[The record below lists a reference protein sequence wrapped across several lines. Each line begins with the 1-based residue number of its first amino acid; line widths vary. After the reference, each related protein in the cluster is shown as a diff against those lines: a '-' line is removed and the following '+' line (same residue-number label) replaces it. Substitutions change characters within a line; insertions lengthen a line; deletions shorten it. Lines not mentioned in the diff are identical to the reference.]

1 MPIGFNPAPPTPST
15 KNTINSVTIGTNTGF
30 NIRDFLLNKN
40 LNLISTS
47 AYQNYTFY
55 DNSVSNN
62 YSFLSTSINGSPK
75 IGEPVLNTMVG
86 NGNITIPFGL
96 PLETEGLYHMDNLI
110 ILNQYQNTEPDY
122 NSLTIIDNLPQ
133 APTSWGDVGIIDGL
147 YPTKPNEVIDV
158 NGLLAKSNAM
168 SKSQETGFLST
179 KASDATLMN
188 LYLDV
193 TKQIN
198 ASDYINFNSNV
209 TTQIKGYLDEYGSL
223 NVGGPSTDATN
234 VIGSILNGQGV
245 GVSKTGV
252 VPNFDIRS
260 SLAGRVLGATGIIND
275 TKLGLIG
282 GQQLALALANN
293 AAFNIQQD
301 ILGSL
306 NVQDNILSLVKGDGV
321 VGFRPNYSIT
331 VPSSTTGKLLNGTSQ
346 ILGFTLPRS
355 FLSDSGSIF
364 QDENKGA
371 ENIAR
376 ANEMILNTGKGQV
389 QALLANMTASIAVN
403 NMGNTFRSGY
413 APAFNDNKGK
423 EMITDYKL
431 YAYYNGEGHF
441 INPLAMTDGVIPDI
455 QINRNVSE
463 FSFKSPEEKFTGP
476 RGNAGYENHK
486 ISDVG
491 FTWTSNKDGTVNAHP
506 EAAEIDDD
514 ADVNG
519 RALKKSLLVKTQAL
533 FNSKGM
539 INLITAKGQMDQTAS
554 QIQTAIVNG
563 GISHGSAVM
572 DKDMFTPDGVFVVK
586 EKTAEETYCR
596 SWTTLDRYDKMKN
609 LVRHRGLDTTV
620 PYRRNVEGS
629 VLDDNGMPK
638 IAPYSTDN
646 DDPKK
651 FMFSIENLAWNDS
664 YYNLLPCER
673 GPGDLLTGKKGRI
686 MWFPPYNI
694 NFTENNAVSWDSNQF
709 IGRGESVYT
718 YSNTERS
725 GTLSFQVIVDHP
737 SYINSFKGS
746 KVDDHYV
753 ASFFAGC
760 VTPDQAFS
768 KKLTAFEL
776 DTVIVNNAVPLEI
789 QEANP
794 PIYPF
799 DKDKGF
805 NVYFPNDVYTYV
817 EDYENGLKNKTN
829 PGNPIGYTSSDV
841 DGFGE
846 GIGWMAGQITSK
858 TTYNDR
864 YNYGLNGSQNT
875 GAKVSNVGYDGFT
888 PQFLGVLN
896 EYLNLDANKHII
908 LTVEGYATEQGKVE
922 SNKDL
927 AGNRANTL
935 VSILKAQ
942 VFSGLTTEE
951 QNKRVKKLPN
961 GTQTQDGTCNDKLDI
976 QDLIGCKSGR
986 YATVRCDVDWS
997 LITEKLG
1004 IPFERTTTTTTNTLE
1019 DPFYGECRYF
1029 EKLTDEDSFIFD
1041 KFRDKIKYFHPAFHS
1056 TTPEGLNARLTFLL
1070 QCTRQGPTLEEQGAT
1085 NLAFGRPPVCILR
1098 IGDFYNTKIVI
1109 DNIGLDYE
1117 PLVWDLNPEGIG
1129 VQPMIA
1135 NVNMSF
1141 KFIGG
1146 STLLGPINKLQNALS
1161 FNYFANTQVYDVR
1174 ADYISKKVTKKNPTG
1189 GYQITN
1195 DAKDEYEG
1203 DLNKGLG
1210 VPVQKGDPR
1219 IVVEN
1224 INQVATSD
1232 KTTDGVQETEP
1243 IDLVYKVGAF
1253 NATYVSTG
1261 PLHFLVDINFTAYD
1275 STIGEFVDVTPAIL
1289 EALYTD
1295 VDGAA
1300 SGYKI
1305 SIKDV
1310 NSPEIYEI
1318 NIPTTSFTKYT
1329 VKGTP
1334 FSVLEIPIKPT
1345 KNSTAEGIFNSLGKE
1360 TFIISLIRTTNT
1372 TSDVISKQNIKLI

>member
-47 AYQNYTFY
+47 TYQNYTFF
-55 DNSVSNN
+55 DGSLGNN
-62 YSFLSTSINGSPK
+62 YSYLSTSINGGPK
-75 IGEPVLNTMVG
+75 IGEPVLDTMVG
-86 NGNITIPFGL
+86 SGVITVPNGL
-96 PLETEGLYHMDNLI
+96 PLEIDGILHMDNLI
-110 ILNQYQNTEPDY
+110 ILNQYQNTEPDFD
-122 NSLTIIDNLPQ
+122 SLTIIDYVPGT
-133 APTSWGDVGIIDGL
+133 PTSWGDVGIIDGL
-147 YPTKPNEVIDV
+147 YPEKANEVIDV

-234 VIGSILNGQGV
+234 IIGSILNGQGV

-413 APAFNDNKGK
+413 APAFNDNKDK

-431 YAYYNGEGHF
+431 YAYYNDEGHF
-441 INPLAMTDGVIPDI
+441 NNPLSMNGVIPDI
-455 QINRNVSE
+455 QINRGSIISNNG
-463 FSFKSPEEKFTGP
+463 FKSPEENFTGP
-476 RGNAGYENHK
+476 RGNAGYGQSNIK
-486 ISDVG
+486 NVG
-491 FTWTSNKDGTVNAHP
+491 FTWTSNSKELGVVNAHP
-506 EAAEIDDD
+506 EADEMVDDV
-514 ADVNG
+514 DVNG
-519 RALKKSLLVKTQAL
+519 KPLKKSILVKTQAL

-539 INLITAKGQMDQTAS
+539 INLITAKGQMGQTAS

-609 LVRHRGLDTTV
+609 LVRHRGLDGSL
-620 PYRRNVEGS
+620 PYRNHIEGS

-694 NFTENNAVSWDSNQF
+694 QFTENNAVNWDSNQF

-753 ASFFAGC
+753 SSFFAGC
-760 VTPDQAFS
+760 VTPDQAFT
-768 KKLTAFEL
+768 KKLTAYEL
-776 DTVIVNNAVPLEI
+776 DTVIVDTVVSPEI
-789 QEANP
+789 QAANP
-794 PIYPF
+794 PNYPF
-799 DKDKGF
+799 ATAGF
-805 NVYFPNDVYTYV
+805 NIYFPNDVYTYV
-817 EDYENGLKNKTN
+817 ADYENGLKNKTD
-829 PGNPIGYTSSDV
+829 PGVLIVYTSDA
-841 DGFGE
+841 DNGKGE
-846 GIGWMAGQITSK
+846 GIGYMGGQITSK
-858 TTYNDR
+858 TRYNDR
-864 YNYGLNGSQNT
+864 FNFGLNGTRSVGITVN
-875 GAKVSNVGYDGFT
+875 GVSYDGFT
-888 PQFLGVLN
+888 PQFLANLRT
-896 EYLNLDANKHII
+896 YLLADANKHII
-908 LTVEGYATEQGKVE
+908 LTVEGFATEQGLVE

-927 AGNRANTL
+927 ASKRADTII
-935 VSILKAQ
+935 SILKEK
-942 VFSGLTTEE
+942 VFGGPGGIPIEL
-951 QNKRVKKLPN
+951 QNKRVKKKPN
-961 GTQTQDGTCNDKLDI
+961 GIKPKGGECNDNLDV
-976 QDLIGCKSGR
+976 QDERPCKKGR
-986 YATVRCDVDWS
+986 YVTVGLDVDWS
-997 LITEKLG
+997 LIVEKTG
-1004 IPFERTTTTTTNTLE
+1004 IPFERITTTTTDTLE

-1146 STLLGPINKLQNALS
+1146 V
-1161 FNYFANTQVYDVR
+1161 NTFRSNQQ
-1174 ADYISKKVTKKNPTG
+1174 VTKC
-1189 GYQITN
+1189 
-1195 DAKDEYEG
+1195 
-1203 DLNKGLG
+1203 
-1210 VPVQKGDPR
+1210 
-1219 IVVEN
+1219 
-1224 INQVATSD
+1224 
-1232 KTTDGVQETEP
+1232 
-1243 IDLVYKVGAF
+1243 LVIQ
-1253 NATYVSTG
+1253 
-1261 PLHFLVDINFTAYD
+1261 LLC
-1275 STIGEFVDVTPAIL
+1275 
-1289 EALYTD
+1289 
-1295 VDGAA
+1295 
-1300 SGYKI
+1300 
-1305 SIKDV
+1305 
-1310 NSPEIYEI
+1310 
-1318 NIPTTSFTKYT
+1318 
-1329 VKGTP
+1329 
-1334 FSVLEIPIKPT
+1334 
-1345 KNSTAEGIFNSLGKE
+1345 
-1360 TFIISLIRTTNT
+1360 
-1372 TSDVISKQNIKLI
+1372 